1 MEAIEKILA
10 ESGPG
15 PAPKLV
21 PGRKRLPLKTRL
33 IVLAVGLLAAFIW
46 ALTFFSATILKGQFE
61 DVLRDQQ
68 LASTRR
74 LAVELDVKLRERIE
88 SLNRVAATLPP
99 DLGEK
104 GLDAALRQFV
114 TLHAIF
120 SGGITIIGLDGVAIA
135 DFPVA
140 PGRRGTYFGDRD
152 YFRRVVQSQHP
163 YIDKPIIGRA
173 LKRPV
178 LVISVPVF
186 DEAGKLRAV
195 MNGITDLTAPN
206 FLGLISQPEMSGKGE
221 LFVISPHDGLII
233 AASDASRAMTAT
245 PPNGIATV
253 VDRLLDSDEGS
264 GVGVSSQGVPKLYS
278 AVRVPVAKWVV
289 LSALPTEVAFG
300 PVRTMQVYLYAL
312 AAIMTLLAV
321 LILRHMTK
329 RLLAPLDEATA
340 AIRRMIGGEAPMQ
353 PVPVTRQ
360 DEVGELIGNFNL
372 LVEDRQRYETAL
384 GESER
389 KLRKLVD
396 SAPEAIVV
404 QTKGRFAYVNDAAVS
419 LFGAA
424 SREQL
429 LGRSVI
435 DRIPPEMHLEALEH
449 MRRLKE
455 ERSPV
460 PQREGKLLRMD
471 GTRIDVELSAVP
483 FFHEDEH
490 GALVFARDITDRKRA
505 EETQEKLNRA
515 LRLLSDCNMALVH
528 AEREQSLLDEI
539 CRLVVTRGGY
549 LMAWVC
555 YPEQNEQKS
564 VRPMSHFGRNEGYI
578 ESANV
583 TWADN
588 ERGQGPIGRCVR
600 TGKIQVNQNYLDNP
614 AMAPWRESAARRGFR
629 SSIALPLKIDQN
641 MFGVLSIYS
650 RDPESFAEDEVR
662 LLEELA
668 TDLTFGIST
677 LRVRIQREAAEEKL
691 AFLAHYDPLTHLPN
705 RVLLRDRFERAAAR
719 AARQHRR
726 VAMLVLDLDNF
737 KRVNDSLGHE
747 VGDLLLLRVVERLK
761 HCISEGDT
769 ISRQSGDEFVILLQD
784 LYDTGAVGRIAQSIL
799 DAVSEPFEIG
809 EHTISTSFSIGIGM
823 YPGDGNDFDTLLKNT
838 DAALYHAKDNGRDT
852 YHFFAN
858 TMNVDALAS
867 MQLHS
872 NLRKAVKNQEFLLH
886 YQPQIDIGS
895 GAIVGAEALVRWR
908 GSDGALVAPGHFIPM
923 AEESGLIVP
932 IGEWVLN
939 EACRQAKEWIDGGM
953 APLVVAVNLSAQQFR
968 RGDIVDTVRRA
979 LAQSGLPPAL
989 LELEL
994 TESILLQ
1001 DTAGVMETLHS
1012 LKKLGVLLSIDDFGT
1027 GYSSLAYLKKLAVDK
1042 LKIDQSFVRDLSV
1055 DADDEAIVKA
1065 VIQLGHALQL
1075 HVVAEGVET
1084 ESQLAFLRKHGC
1096 DHAQGY
1102 LITRPLPAP
1111 DFQRFAEK
1119 SRSA

>member
-1 MEAIEKILA
+1 METTDKTLA
-10 ESGPG
+10 GSGPG
-15 PAPKLV
+15 SW
-21 PGRKRLPLKTRL
+21 RQRLTLKARL
-33 IVLAVGLLAAFIW
+33 ILLAVGLFAAFIW
-46 ALTFFSATILKGQFE
+46 ALTFFSATVLKSQFE

-68 LASTRR
+68 LAATRR
-74 LAVELDVKLRERIE
+74 LALELDVKLKERVE
-88 SLNRVAATLPP
+88 SLTRVAARVPT

-104 GLDAALRQFV
+104 TLDGYLQQFV
-114 TLHAIF
+114 ALHGTF
-120 SGGITIIGLDGVAIA
+120 SGGIVIIGLDGVAIA
-135 DFPVA
+135 DFPA
-140 PGRRGTYFGDRD
+140 TPGRRGTFFGDRE
-152 YFRRVVQSQHP
+152 YFRRTVQTQRP

-178 LVISVPVF
+178 LVISAPVF
-186 DEAGKLRAV
+186 DAGGKLRAV
-195 MNGITDLTAPN
+195 MTGITDLTAPN
-206 FLGLISQPEMSGKGE
+206 FLGLVSQPEMAGKGE
-221 LFVISPHDGLII
+221 LFVFSPHDKLII
-233 AASDASRAMTAT
+233 AASDAGRAMTPT
-245 PPNGIATV
+245 SPRGINAMI
-253 VDRLLDSDEGS
+253 DRLADGFEGS
-264 GVGVSSQGVPKLYS
+264 GIAVNSQGIPKLYS
-278 AVRVPVAKWVV
+278 AVRVPAANWFA
-289 LSALPTEVAFG
+289 LSALPIEVAFG
-300 PVRTMQVYLYAL
+300 PVQTMQHYLYAL
-312 AAIMTLLAV
+312 AAVMTLLAV
-321 LILRHMTK
+321 LILRHTAK
-329 RLLAPLDEATA
+329 HLLAPLDEATA
-340 AIRRMIGGEAPMQ
+340 AIRRMTGGEAPML
-353 PVPVTRQ
+353 PVPVSRQ
-360 DEVGELIGNFNL
+360 DEVCELIANFNL

-389 KLRKLVD
+389 KLRKLVE

-404 QTKGRFAYVNDAAVS
+404 ETLGRFAYVNDAAVA

-429 LGRSVI
+429 LGRSVME
-435 DRIPPEMHLEALEH
+435 RIPPEIHSAALEN
-449 MRRLKE
+449 MRQINE
-455 ERSPV
+455 ERTPV

-471 GTRIDVELSAVP
+471 GSQIDVELSAVP
-483 FFHEDEH
+483 FVHEDEH
-490 GALVFARDITDRKRA
+490 GALVFVRDITERKRA
-505 EETQEKLNRA
+505 EETQQKLNRA
-515 LRLLSDCNMALVH
+515 LRLLSDCNMTLVH

-539 CRLVVTRGGY
+539 CRLIVTSGDY
-549 LMAWVC
+549 LMAWVG
-555 YPEQNEQKS
+555 YPEQDEQKS
-564 VRPMSHFGRNEGYI
+564 VRPVSHFGLNDGYV
-578 ESANV
+578 ENANV
-583 TWADN
+583 SWADN
-588 ERGQGPIGRCVR
+588 VRGKGIIGNCVR
-600 TGKIQVNQNYLDNP
+600 TGEIQVNQNYLDNP
-614 AMAPWRESAARRGFR
+614 AMAPWREAAARRGYR
-629 SSIALPLKIDQN
+629 SSIALPLKGDQG

-650 RDPESFAEDEVR
+650 RDPESFAEDEVK

-668 TDLTFGIST
+668 TDLAFGIAT
-677 LRVRIQREAAEEKL
+677 LRARTQREAAEEKL

-719 AARQHRR
+719 AGRQQRR

-747 VGDLLLLRVVERLK
+747 VGDLLLLRVVDRLK

-784 LYDTGAVGRIAQSIL
+784 LYDTGAVGRMAQSIL
-799 DAVSEPFEIG
+799 DSVSEPFEIG

-823 YPGDGNDFDTLLKNT
+823 YPGDGTDFDTLLKNA

-852 YHFFAN
+852 YRFFAN

-908 GSDGALVAPGHFIPM
+908 GGDGALIAPGRFIPM

-939 EACRQAKEWIDGGM
+939 EACRQAKEWIDDGM
-953 APLVVAVNLSAQQFR
+953 PPLVVAVNLSAQQFR

-979 LAQSGLPPAL
+979 LARSGVPPAL

-994 TESILLQ
+994 TESLLLQ

-1012 LKKLGVLLSIDDFGT
+1012 LKRLGVLLSIDDFGT

-1084 ESQLAFLRKHGC
+1084 ESQLAFLRRHGC
-1096 DHAQGY
+1096 DQAQGY
-1102 LITRPLPAP
+1102 LITRPLPAA
-1111 DFQRFAEK
+1111 DFRDFA
-1119 SRSA
+1119 ATLMQA